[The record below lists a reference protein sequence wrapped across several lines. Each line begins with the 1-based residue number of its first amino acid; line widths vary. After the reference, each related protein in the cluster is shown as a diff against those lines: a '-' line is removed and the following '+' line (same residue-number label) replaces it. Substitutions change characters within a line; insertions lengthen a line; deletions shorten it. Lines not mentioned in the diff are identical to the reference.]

1 MHCICGEDTCMQLI
15 ILKKSPGLKIDL
27 IHLGVSRRQQE
38 NIWSTNQNCKVPVWP
53 QSSMVVISEENT
65 GTLVNGAPYL
75 FVSWRPC
82 KIRERIGE
90 TSVHCPYNL
99 SLFISFTSSPYCEL
113 WYSMC
118 RSISSTSYLRMM
130 LLFSFFYIYLYV
142 RLYVILV
149 FFWPFLHT
157 LYIRSFAWC

>member
-15 ILKKSPGLKIDL
+15 ILKKSPGLEIDL

-65 GTLVNGAPYL
+65 STLVNGAPYL

-130 LLFSFFYIYLYV
+130 LLFSFYYIDLYV

-157 LYIRSFAWC
+157 LYVRSFAWC